1 MNIETLLE
9 KIIDDSSHFDEYAA
23 QLVRWSED
31 EVRAEA
37 ERHKRI
43 ADENWYEDPNVSLFH
58 ANIIIGIGFIRK
70 DSGIQ
75 ALGMMARG
83 DAIKLLG
90 RADEAWATLQ
100 EAGELYLSVDDEVGW
115 ARTWI
120 GRLFASAELG
130 CVEYAIQESR
140 RARDILVLHN
150 QIERCLNLDLN
161 AAYAAYATG
170 AYQKTLEICFEALRL
185 AEQLGE
191 SGQPYLARFYI
202 NIGCAYT
209 ELGDLQ
215 QALVFFQLAHEAV
228 RDNPRMVLTLTNTK
242 GNIANIALMQGHY
255 RRALELLLEV
265 DALTNR
271 EQHPNEFV
279 TNQRFLVECYLSLNR
294 YAQARDLAMKAIEE
308 SRMRGFKQELGYTLR
323 HLAIAQAELGNFEEA
338 LKILDEATA
347 VLTFIGAAPWVADV
361 RLKRGQLLL
370 RQNDPE
376 AAWQEAQTAYQSAVE
391 HGKQVSIADVLL
403 LQGQVA
409 FALHDYRQ
417 AKQAAKQALRIAQ
430 KQKVPWLRYSSH
442 LLLGRIEAQQRRF
455 PQAIRRYNVAAR
467 TVERVQRDL
476 TITLRPGFLENKE
489 DALKGLIGL
498 YLENG
503 QIEQAFQALERSKSQ
518 TFFNHLSN
526 RDTLRWLRH
535 DPRSQEL
542 IEKLERLRTE
552 HQSHYWK
559 VHPNDLKMEKTL
571 TDSHRLQAQA
581 ALLRCER
588 DMRAVTEQLYLHSSQ
603 ENANLA
609 KVPSL
614 EAIQA
619 RLPESSLLVEFYV
632 DGGRIWV
639 FTLTRRTV
647 EVHPLPIT
655 FRNFDL
661 ALRKFQ
667 FDMACA
673 LKIGMYKGA
682 RAAETNQL
690 TGLMQG
696 RLKQFY
702 QDLLKPI
709 ASQIKA
715 AEQIIVVPYGLLHYL
730 PFHLLHTGTNYLI
743 EDHEMY
749 VLPAAGMVTAS
760 PPKRDPSVLI
770 LADTWDGYL
779 PEAVNEAEMVHAILD
794 GQFFYNNLI
803 DRSVL
808 QANPGK
814 VLHIAAHGEYRI
826 DQPDLSYIY
835 LGGSQIF
842 ADDLFQHDLSYELV
856 TLSACET
863 GRAKPVSGDEL
874 IGLGRGF
881 LYAGAGALVGSLW
894 RVADSLTITLMEHF
908 YRALRE
914 GDSKAAAL
922 RTAQLSLLR
931 ETPEL
936 HPAFWG
942 AFQLSGNP
950 DSIF

>member
-23 QLVRWSED
+23 QLVGWAED

-100 EAGELYLSVDDEVGW
+100 EAGELYLSVGDEVGW

-120 GRLFASAELG
+120 GRLYVAVDLG
-130 CVEYAIQESR
+130 CVDFAMQESR
-140 RARDILVLHN
+140 RAREILVAHN
-150 QIERCLNLDLN
+150 QLIRCLSLDLN
-161 AAYAAYATG
+161 AAYAYLSIG
-170 AYQKTLEICFEALRL
+170 RYQETLEVCWPALKL
-185 AEQLGE
+185 AEQLGKQ
-191 SGQPYLARFYI
+191 GLGYLASLYT

-209 ELGDLQ
+209 ELGQLQ
-215 QALVFFQLAHEAV
+215 DALVFHQRAQDIFKAE
-228 RDNPRMVLTLTNTK
+228 DTLGLITTTL
-242 GNIANIALMQGHY
+242 NIVNVALMQGRY
-255 RRALELLLEV
+255 RYALEMLHKV
-265 DALTNR
+265 DKLATY
-271 EQHPNEFV
+271 EQYPKEFLA
-279 TNQRFLVECYLSLNR
+279 TQRFLVESYLALNR
-294 YAQARDLAMKAIEE
+294 YGEARELAQNIIAKAREPGL
-308 SRMRGFKQELGYTLR
+308 KQELGYTLR
-323 HLAIAQAELGNFEEA
+323 HLAIAQAELKEFEEA
-338 LKILDEATA
+338 LAVLDEAEA
-347 VLTFIGAAPWVADV
+347 VLTFVEATSWIADV
-361 RLKRGQLLL
+361 RLKRGQVLL
-370 RQNDPE
+370 RMGDFEGAQTEARTAILNKHGQVNAYAHLLSGQAAFAMLDYPSADE
-376 AAWQEAQTAYQSAVE
+376 AA
-391 HGKQVSIADVLL
+391 KKVL
-403 LQGQVA
+403 
-409 FALHDYRQ
+409 H
-417 AKQAAKQALRIAQ
+417 IAQ
-430 KQKVPWLRYSSH
+430 KQNIPWLRYSSH
-442 LLLGRIEAQQRRF
+442 LLLGRVAAQQQQLTR
-455 PQAIRRYNVAAR
+455 AIRRYDAAAR
-467 TVERVQRDL
+467 TVERVQRNL

-498 YLENG
+498 HLENK
-503 QIEQAFQALERSKSQ
+503 QITKAFQALERSKSQ

-535 DPRSQEL
+535 DPGSQSL
-542 IEKLERLRTE
+542 IEELERLRTE
-552 HQSHYWK
+552 HQDHYWK
-559 VHPNDLKMEKTL
+559 AHPSDLKEKT
-571 TDSHRLQAQA
+571 SAQEQQIQAQA
-581 ALLRCER
+581 ALVDCER
-588 DMRAVTEQLYLHSSQ
+588 RMRSITEQLYLHSGH
-603 ENANLA
+603 ENVNLA

-614 EAIQA
+614 EAIQ
-619 RLPESSLLVEFYV
+619 RHLPESSLLIEFYV

-639 FTLTRRTV
+639 FTVTRETLQV
-647 EVHPLPIT
+647 YPLPIT
-655 FRNFDL
+655 YRNFEL

-682 RAAETNQL
+682 HAAETNQL

-702 QDLLKPI
+702 QDLLRPI
-709 ASQIKA
+709 EPQIQA
-715 AEQIIVVPYGLLHYL
+715 AEQIILVPYGLLHYL
-730 PFHLLHTGTNYLI
+730 PFHLLHTGTKYLI

-749 VLPAAGMVTAS
+749 VLPAAGMVTAH
-760 PPKRDPSVLI
+760 PPKRDSSVLI
-770 LADTWDGYL
+770 LADTWDNYL
-779 PEAVNEAEMVHAILD
+779 LEAVNEAEMVHNVL
-794 GQFFYNNLI
+794 GGKFFYNNLV
-803 DRSVL
+803 DRNVL

-814 VLHIAAHGEYRI
+814 ILHIAAHGEYRI

-894 RVADSLTITLMEHF
+894 RVADSLTVTLMERF
-908 YRALRE
+908 YRALQE

-950 DSIF
+950 DPIF